1 MNLMLMTAIAVSV
14 AGAIAFLATATASP
28 STRRRSEERRRRY
41 VSRHPGLVNLGD
53 VERRLA
59 DELPAHHH
67 DFVLARIARQKIDA
81 HTLWSWLDR
90 FGAETLVLALA
101 ADSGYAGLLR
111 RLRGDHL
118 DREELELFAGFN
130 HPELFALRNRTF
142 V

>member
-1 MNLMLMTAIAVSV
+1 MNPMLMTAIAVSV
-14 AGAIAFLATATASP
+14 AGAIAFLATAPAGP
-28 STRRRSEERRRRY
+28 GRSLERRRRY

-59 DELPAHHH
+59 AELPTHHH

-81 HTLWSWLDR
+81 HTLWAWLDR
-90 FGAETLVLALA
+90 FDAETLVLALA

-111 RLRGDHL
+111 RLRNDDL
-118 DREELELFAGFN
+118 DRTELEVFAGFN